1 MNIMIAMMAPVA
13 PRIRVVEPLKQVGR
27 IFPRNR
33 VLENPVNHENEE
45 RYVFGK
51 RKNQEEPQPSG
62 QTKIQ
67 ITAEV
72 PHHSSLP
79 EFISTIDQLKQIARS
94 GGISETD
101 HGSALEKV
109 GHRDIL
115 EESQRHLSKIF
126 NQQTP
131 SSLVRKQVNTSA

>member
-1 MNIMIAMMAPVA
+1 MNIMVAMMAPVA
-13 PRIRVVEPLKQVGR
+13 PRIRVVEPLKRVGR

-45 RYVFGK
+45 RDVFGK
-51 RKNQEEPQPSG
+51 RKKQGAPQPAG

-79 EFISTIDQLKQIARS
+79 EFLSTIDQIKLI
-94 GGISETD
+94 
-101 HGSALEKV
+101 
-109 GHRDIL
+109 
-115 EESQRHLSKIF
+115 
-126 NQQTP
+126 
-131 SSLVRKQVNTSA
+131 SLVGKQVNTSA

>member
-1 MNIMIAMMAPVA
+1 MNIMVAMMAPVA

-45 RYVFGK
+45 RNFLGK
-51 RKNQEEPQPSG
+51 RQEQEKRQPAG
-62 QTKIQ
+62 QAKIQ

-79 EFISTIDQLKQIARS
+79 EFISTIDQLKLI
-94 GGISETD
+94 
-101 HGSALEKV
+101 
-109 GHRDIL
+109 
-115 EESQRHLSKIF
+115 
-126 NQQTP
+126 
-131 SSLVRKQVNTSA
+131 SLVGKQVNTSA